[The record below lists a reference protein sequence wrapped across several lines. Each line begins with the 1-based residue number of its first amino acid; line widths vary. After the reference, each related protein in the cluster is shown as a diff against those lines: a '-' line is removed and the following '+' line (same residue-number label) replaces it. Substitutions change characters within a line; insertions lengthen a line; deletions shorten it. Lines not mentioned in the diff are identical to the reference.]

1 MLSVYQALHPW
12 CGSFCFFGDW
22 YATHCPPK
30 AAFAQP
36 AIASEWHVSTE
47 VTVLGVSLFT
57 IGLGAG
63 PFLVGAIA
71 ELVGQRPIYLGSYF
85 LLWVF
90 TWPVAFT
97 HSIGMLVLSHCL
109 ASQYRC

>member
-1 MLSVYQALHPW
+1 MLILFV
-12 CGSFCFFGDW
+12 
-22 YATHCPPK
+22 PPLK

-36 AIASEWHVSTE
+36 AIAAEWRVSRE

-71 ELVGQRPIYLGSYF
+71 ELVVQRPIYLGSYF

-97 HSIGMLVLSHCL
+97 HSIGML
-109 ASQYRC
+109 QT